1 MFGVNRPV
9 RFGEDCRK
17 ENSNRQP
24 TVQTSSAA
32 PTKRGTLQ
40 LQAQDPLRAADQP
53 DRDYIA
59 SMDQAFAGHIKDAA
73 LSKKEPR
80 PSSVPEKRLG
90 SKKQDRQQALPGA
103 CHLDDELTLHE
114 FQTLAEFTFGLP
126 RHVLTFTNKRLVVE
140 QRFRLLGTF
149 GKSLHQTV
157 QYRHIVDVGI
167 GPTSKTA
174 VLIGSAALCILA
186 LLSYVI
192 LRAFG
197 AEQPAIGIL
206 VTCVVGAVLVT
217 LYAIL
222 VDHFAE
228 GVNLRIETCK
238 GWNQGMGW
246 PGMQV
251 QQASATH
258 IVRLPAADAMQAMLI
273 LLQHPAVSI
282 WGDNEIV

>member
-90 SKKQDRQQALPGA
+90 EHRALDYVPYKRDVKSGRQLQAARSK
-103 CHLDDELTLHE
+103 
-114 FQTLAEFTFGLP
+114 
-126 RHVLTFTNKRLVVE
+126 
-140 QRFRLLGTF
+140 
-149 GKSLHQTV
+149 
-157 QYRHIVDVGI
+157 I
-167 GPTSKTA
+167 GNRPF
-174 VLIGSAALCILA
+174 LEP
-186 LLSYVI
+186 VI
-192 LRAFG
+192 L
-197 AEQPAIGIL
+197 
-206 VTCVVGAVLVT
+206 TM
-217 LYAIL
+217 
-222 VDHFAE
+222 
-228 GVNLRIETCK
+228 N
-238 GWNQGMGW
+238 
-246 PGMQV
+246 
-251 QQASATH
+251 
-258 IVRLPAADAMQAMLI
+258 
-273 LLQHPAVSI
+273 
-282 WGDNEIV
+282 